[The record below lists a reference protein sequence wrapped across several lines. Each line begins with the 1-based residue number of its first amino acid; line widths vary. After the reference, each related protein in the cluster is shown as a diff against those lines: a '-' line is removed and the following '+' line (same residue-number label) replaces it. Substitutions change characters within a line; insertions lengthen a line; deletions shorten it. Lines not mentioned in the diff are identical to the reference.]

1 MMVDEENSP
10 SEPPCR
16 REWGSNGILV
26 RILGSTLR
34 GTFER
39 RRLNALKDRSQPINL
54 EMMKDPNILVNA
66 VQ

>member
-1 MMVDEENSP
+1 MKKTHHRNLHVVENGVQMGF
-10 SEPPCR
+10 
-16 REWGSNGILV
+16 WYGFW
-26 RILGSTLR
+26 GSTLR